1 MIKTTIITLAMLFP
15 STLPVKPNQ
24 IDVGQPLPAIEII
37 KPMPELAV
45 KNLPTLDFAAF
56 HFDPMGSHPNS
67 YAPAN
72 CTWGASSMEPAI
84 PQDWGNANTWD
95 DSARAAG
102 ITVSDSPI
110 VGAVAQ
116 TDHGSYGHV
125 AIVTAI
131 TADGPMITEMNFDYN
146 GGVRTRLA
154 SPGEFR
160 YIYI

>member
-1 MIKTTIITLAMLFP
+1 MLLP
-15 STLPVKPNQ
+15 TTLPAKPTQ
-24 IDVGQPLPAIEII
+24 IDVGVPLPAIEII
-37 KPMPELAV
+37 KPMPKLAV
-45 KNLPTLDFAAF
+45 KNLAKLDYAPF
-56 HFDPMGSHPNS
+56 HFDPMGTHPNS

-84 PQDWGNANTWD
+84 PQSWGNADTWD
-95 DSARAAG
+95 DSARAEG

-116 TDHGSYGHV
+116 TDNGAYGHV
-125 AIVTAI
+125 AVVTAI
-131 TADGPMITEMNFDYN
+131 TPDGPMITEMNYDYN

-154 SPGEFR
+154 SPGEFQ